1 MKFQQFLK
9 MKGKVHESIDF
20 KTINML
26 EGINLNDLDL
36 DLDLSDLNVDEAIKN
51 LNYSYEGNPMLN
63 EDMAAIMQ
71 KIMSGVNYIRAK
83 AMLPKYEEALL
94 AADNNVIAERF
105 SKKGEQINKK
115 MEQLANNLKNLKT
128 RQQKDQNM
136 AQREALSKVLDKIEA
151 GKDAFADKMATARD
165 KIKADIDELTG
176 TMVEPFKGL
185 VSKEITAITA
195 KVRQQGLV
203 LKGET
208 TMRDVK
214 DPARLK
220 SYETEKLEANKKY
233 QEAMEKLE
241 SGEEAS
247 ETELQELE
255 GLDTIKSELMKYQT
269 AYKDLKAQKVAL
281 KKIWDDADAANPEID
296 NSEDIKYE
304 IQHDSEHSDLF
315 EATTADSGKTPLEV
329 FQAINGIPI
338 KDENGKEDPEKIE
351 EKKGLYTKLSALVEP
366 YEKAVK
372 ALIAAKK
379 AMWDKIQN
387 DAPVTKEVL
396 VIAGANAETTEADSD
411 GNFKKKNAK
420 LTDKWETAF
429 NKPAEYGPLKDVT
442 SVTYKYKDPAKP
454 NDPAVERTGSLTD
467 AITDKSKAL
476 PAAAKN
482 AQQNTQHDNTEY
494 DDLVSQNYSV
504 YPGDSSKSAT
514 DNKAAAQ
521 AEKKPD
527 GTPKYSSVEV
537 KKKDGNDVV
546 LVKEG
551 LKFNSNSRIVPTFES
566 YIHSRG
572 LK

>member
-1 MKFQQFLK
+1 MKFQQFLE

-20 KTINML
+20 KTINIL
-26 EGINLNDLDL
+26 EGINLNDIDL

-63 EDMAAIMQ
+63 EDMKEIMARV
-71 KIMSGVNYIRAK
+71 MSGVNYIRTK

-94 AADNNVIAERF
+94 SADKNVIDARF
-105 SKKGEQINKK
+105 SKKGEQVKNK
-115 MEQLANNLKNLKT
+115 MEKLGDQLASLKT
-128 RQQKDQNM
+128 RQQKDQNR
-136 AQREALSKVLDKIEA
+136 AQREALSKVLDKIDA
-151 GKDAFADKMATARD
+151 GKEAFEDKMATARD

-195 KVRQQGLV
+195 KARQQGLI

-214 DPARLK
+214 DPERKK

-233 QEAMEKLE
+233 QEAMDKLE

-255 GLDTIKSELMKYQT
+255 GLDTIKSELITYQT
-269 AYKDLKAQKVAL
+269 AYKDLKAQKVEL

-296 NSEDIKYE
+296 SSEDIKYE

-315 EATTADSGKTPLEV
+315 EATTAESGKTPLEV

-338 KDENGKEDPEKIE
+338 KDENDKEDTEKIK
-351 EKKGLYTKLSALVEP
+351 EKEALYTKLSALVP
-366 YEKAVK
+366 KYITAVK
-372 ALIAAKK
+372 ALVAAKK
-379 AMWDKIQN
+379 AMWDKIAN

-396 VIAGANAETTEADSD
+396 VIAGANAEETKADSD
-411 GNFKKKNAK
+411 GNFKKSNAK
-420 LTDKWETAF
+420 LTDKWKTAF
-429 NKPAEYGPLKDVT
+429 NKPEDYGPLKEL
-442 SVTYKYKDPAKP
+442 SEIKYKVKDPSKP
-454 NDPAVERTGSLTD
+454 TEAAAEKTGSLLD
-467 AITDKSKAL
+467 AINDKKAAL
-476 PAAAKN
+476 PAVA
-482 AQQNTQHDNTEY
+482 QNTQHDNTEY

-504 YPGDSSKSAT
+504 YPGDSSKSAA
-514 DNKAAAQ
+514 DNKAAAE
-521 AEKKPD
+521 ADKKPD
-527 GTPKYSSVEV
+527 GTTPKYSSV
-537 KKKDGNDVV
+537 KITKKDGKDVV